1 MITGMIERDITNE
14 LVECAAEYP
23 VVTILGP
30 RQSGKTTLVQM
41 NFPDR
46 PYFSL
51 EYPDVRAAA
60 EADPRGFL
68 SQEEDGAI
76 LDEVQR
82 LPALLSYIQGIV
94 DKARRPGMFILTGSH
109 QPRLHEAISQSLA
122 GRTAMLALWP
132 FSLAELRRYKSDW
145 RAFELVVK
153 GFFPRLHEE
162 DLEPRR
168 FYNSYLQT
176 YVERDVRA
184 LINLRDLSQFQ
195 KFLTLLASRVG
206 QVVNFTSLSNDVGVS
221 ATTIK
226 SWLSVLKA
234 SYVVFELPPFFANI
248 RKRLIKSPKLYFT
261 DVGFA
266 AFLLGI
272 HTEEQASRDPLRGN
286 LYENLVI
293 ADIVKGA
300 LNRGI
305 RPEIYF
311 FRDSHGNEIDLLI
324 KEDGVLIPVEIKS
337 AATFSTDFVKGLERF
352 KDLGLDRVAAGAVL
366 YDGEQ
371 RFKIRGVRIFNHLH
385 VEDPWETLTSPA
397 VAEARVA
404 RRDQAR

>member
-1 MITGMIERDITNE
+1 MIKRDISEE
-14 LVECAAEYP
+14 LLKCAAEYP

-41 NFPDR
+41 TFPDR

-68 SQEEDGAI
+68 GEVEDGAI

-94 DKARRPGMFILTGSH
+94 DKAGNRGMFILTGSH

-122 GRTAMLALWP
+122 GRTALLTLWP
-132 FSLAELRRYKSDW
+132 FSLSELRNYKSEW
-145 RAFELVVK
+145 GAFELIVR
-153 GFFPRLHEE
+153 GCFPRVHEE
-162 DLEPRR
+162 GLEPRR
-168 FYNSYLQT
+168 FYNGYLQT

-184 LINLRDLSQFQ
+184 LIHLRDLSQFQ
-195 KFLTLLASRVG
+195 VFLTLLAGRVG
-206 QVVNFTSLSNDVGVS
+206 QVVNITSLSNDTGVS
-221 ATTIK
+221 ATTIRN
-226 SWLSVLKA
+226 WLSVLKA
-234 SYVVFELPPFFANI
+234 SYVVFELPPFFMNI
-248 RKRLIKSPKLYFT
+248 RKRVIKSPKIYFT
-261 DVGFA
+261 DTGLA

-293 ADIVKGA
+293 TDIIKGA
-300 LNRGI
+300 LARGI

-311 FRDSHGNEIDLLI
+311 FRDSHGTEVDLLI
-324 KEDGVLIPVEIKS
+324 REKGRLVPVEIKS
-337 AATFSTDFVKGLERF
+337 AATFSTDFVKGLQRF
-352 KDLGLDRVAAGAVL
+352 RALGPEHVAAGAVL
-366 YDGEQ
+366 YNGGE
-371 RFKIRGVRIFNHLH
+371 RFSMRGTRIFNPLRSP
-385 VEDPWETLTSPA
+385 DLWGTLTSPA
-397 VAEARVA
+397 G
-404 RRDQAR
+404 RR

>member
-1 MITGMIERDITNE
+1 MITRDITDE
-14 LVECAAEYP
+14 LLRSAAEYP

-30 RQSGKTTLVQM
+30 RQAGKTTLARKSFQKK
-41 NFPDR
+41 

-51 EYPDVRAAA
+51 EDPDVRAAA

-68 SQEEDGAI
+68 GQIEDGGI

-82 LPALLSYIQGIV
+82 LPALLSYLQGMV
-94 DKARRPGMFILTGSH
+94 DNDKRPGRFILTGSH

-132 FSLAELRRYKSDW
+132 FSLHELRHYKPTYSP
-145 RAFELVVK
+145 FELIIR
-153 GFFPRLHEE
+153 GCFPRLHEE
-162 DLEPRR
+162 GLEPRR

-184 LINLRDLSQFQ
+184 LMQLRDLSQFQ
-195 KFLTLLASRVG
+195 QFLTLLAGRVG
-206 QVVNFTSLSNDVGVS
+206 QVVHLASLSNDVGVS
-221 ATTIK
+221 STTLK
-226 SWLSVLKA
+226 NWLSVLKA
-234 SYVVFELPPFFANI
+234 SYVVFELPPFSENI
-248 RKRLIKSPKLYFT
+248 RKRVIKSPKIFFT
-261 DVGFA
+261 DVGLA

-272 HTEEQASRDPLRGN
+272 HTEEQASRDPLRGH

-311 FRDSHGNEIDLLI
+311 YRDSRGNEVDLLI
-324 KEDGVLIPVEIKS
+324 REKGELTPVEIKS
-337 AATFSTDFVKGLERF
+337 AATFSVDFVKGLEHF
-352 KDLGLDRVAAGAVL
+352 QALGIARVRAGVVL
-366 YDGEQ
+366 FSGDQ
-371 RFKIRGVRIFNHLH
+371 QFNIHGVRVFNPLL
-385 VEDPWETLTSPA
+385 VEDIWKVVTAADTDTELS
-397 VAEARVA
+397 VLR
-404 RRDQAR
+404 

>member
-1 MITGMIERDITNE
+1 MIMIKRDITKE

-41 NFPDR
+41 TFPDR

-60 EADPRGFL
+60 EADPRGLL
-68 SQEEDGAI
+68 SRAPGGAI

-82 LPALLSYIQGIV
+82 LPGLLSYIQGIV
-94 DKARRPGMFILTGSH
+94 DEAGKPGMFILTGSH

-122 GRTAMLALWP
+122 GRTAILSLWP
-132 FSLAELRRYKSDW
+132 FSLSELRQYKLDW
-145 RAFELVVK
+145 KAFELIVK
-153 GFFPRLHEE
+153 GCFPRLHEKG
-162 DLEPRR
+162 LEPRR
-168 FYNSYLQT
+168 FYNGFLQT

-195 KFLTLLASRVG
+195 MFLTLLAGRAG

-221 ATTIK
+221 ATSIRN
-226 SWLSVLKA
+226 WLNVLKA
-234 SYVVFELPPFFANI
+234 LYVVFELPPFFVNI
-248 RKRLIKSPKLYFT
+248 RKRLVKSPKIYFT
-261 DVGFA
+261 DVGLV

-272 HTEEQASRDPLRGN
+272 HTEDQASRDPLRGN

-293 ADIVKGA
+293 AEIIKGA

-305 RPEIYF
+305 RPEVYF
-311 FRDSHGNEIDLLI
+311 FRDSHGNEVDLLI
-324 KEDGVLIPVEIKS
+324 RENGQLIPVEIKS

-352 KDLGLDRVAAGAVL
+352 KALGLERVAGGVVL
-366 YDGEQ
+366 YNGEQ
-371 RFKIRGVRIFNHLH
+371 EFTVRGVRVFNPLH
-385 VEDPWETLTSPA
+385 VEDLWSTLTSSS
-397 VAEARVA
+397 E
-404 RRDQAR
+404 